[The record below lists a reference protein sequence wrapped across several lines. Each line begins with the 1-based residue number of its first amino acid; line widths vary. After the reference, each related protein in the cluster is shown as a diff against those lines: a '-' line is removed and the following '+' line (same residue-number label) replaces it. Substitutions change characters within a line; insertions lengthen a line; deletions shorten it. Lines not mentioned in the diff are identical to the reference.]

1 MQGYPRVAPGDSL
14 TRVDYMLD
22 READVYYV
30 VAPVNRLEPDL
41 DDPGLIIDIGQ
52 FKDDGD
58 AEAALP
64 EPGKRKEQ
72 GIRTPTTQ
80 NIMSPSNYTPAN
92 GYQTGKV
99 RYGGTG
105 QGSFTVEDLQ
115 PNQEYYIYFVL
126 KGSYKDPS
134 PVWCYK
140 FNTLS
145 LIHI

>member
-1 MQGYPRVAPGDSL
+1 MPALSYLQHSEHSGIAAYVLHSMLLPPPPALSLIHILIQQKKLASIGNPSDFTIDVRRVNQNAPQFMQGYPRVAPGDSL

-72 GIRTPTTQ
+72 G
-80 NIMSPSNYTPAN
+80 
-92 GYQTGKV
+92 
-99 RYGGTG
+99 
-105 QGSFTVEDLQ
+105 
-115 PNQEYYIYFVL
+115 
-126 KGSYKDPS
+126 
-134 PVWCYK
+134 
-140 FNTLS
+140 LS